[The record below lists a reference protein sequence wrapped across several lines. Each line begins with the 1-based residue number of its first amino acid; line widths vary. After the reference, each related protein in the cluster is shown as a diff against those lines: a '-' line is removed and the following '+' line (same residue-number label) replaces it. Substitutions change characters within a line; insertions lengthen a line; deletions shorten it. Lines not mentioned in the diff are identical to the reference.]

1 MIILTIIIDINAFNY
16 SLNWIFISQLFL
28 QTILSQHCMAD
39 NSSYNS
45 STQILQIPRCDV
57 FPEKHPFVVVN
68 IFCKSS
74 EINHKPPLDNSEFFF

>member
-1 MIILTIIIDINAFNY
+1 MLVHLHLVSLCIL
-16 SLNWIFISQLFL
+16 QLFL
-28 QTILSQHCMAD
+28 QTILSQHWVAN

-57 FPEKHPFVVVN
+57 FPEKLLSAIFN

-74 EINHKPPLDNSEFFF
+74 EINHKPPFDNSKFVF

>member
-1 MIILTIIIDINAFNY
+1 MPLHLHLVSIR
-16 SLNWIFISQLFL
+16 ISKLFL
-28 QTILSQHCMAD
+28 QTILSQHWVAK

-57 FPEKHPFVVVN
+57 FAEKLLSIIIN

-74 EINHKPPLDNSEFFF
+74 EINLKPPLDNSEFFF